1 MSHLDHPVKAP
12 RLAILN
18 FSDCR
23 QTEIHAL
30 GCQHAA
36 KANYVREIEQG
47 EEPHANDGYG
57 DDWYH
62 VAPCARKAPKETP

>member
-1 MSHLDHPVKAP
+1 MSHLSHKIRAP

-23 QTEIHAL
+23 QTEIHAQ

-36 KANYVREIEQG
+36 KADRVITVEEG
-47 EEPHANDGYG
+47 KEPHANDGYG
-57 DDWYH
+57 DDWYK
-62 VAPCARKAPKETP
+62 VAPCARIKWSKE